1 MRVDPHLVDLLSR
14 ASSAVALTGA
24 GISTE
29 SGIPDFRGPGGLWSD
44 PELVRLAHVDAF
56 RREPAAVWAFY
67 AARFEGLAA
76 ARPNAGHGAL
86 ARLEAAGRLEA
97 LVTQNIDGLH
107 RAAGSRPIEVHGSL
121 ALARCTACDRELPT
135 PEALRRREAAADG
148 VPRCDCGGALKPGVV
163 MFGELLPEDAIDA
176 AFAAAE
182 SCDLLLA
189 VGSSLEVHPV
199 AGLLEVAKA
208 SGAAVAILNRE
219 PTPYDGIADVVDRR
233 ALGQSLPALADA
245 VLGP

>member
-1 MRVDPHLVDLLSR
+1 MRVDPHLVDVLR
-14 ASSAVALTGA
+14 QATSAIALTGA

-44 PELVRLAHVDAF
+44 PELVRLAQVSTF

-86 ARLEAAGRLEA
+86 ARLQDAGRLDA

-121 ALARCTACDRELPT
+121 ALAVCTSCGRELPT
-135 PEALRRREAAADG
+135 PEALRRREAAGDG
-148 VPRCDCGGALKPGVV
+148 VPRCDCGGVLKPGVV
-163 MFGELLPEDAIDA
+163 MFGELVPAGAIDA
-176 AFAAAE
+176 AFTAAE

-189 VGSSLEVHPV
+189 AGSSLEVHPV

-208 SGAAVAILNRE
+208 SGAAIAILNRE
-219 PTPYDGIADVVDRR
+219 PTPYDRIADAVDRR
-233 ALGQSLPALADA
+233 PLGESLPALAEA
-245 VLGP
+245 VLGD

>member
-1 MRVDPHLVDLLSR
+1 M
-14 ASSAVALTGA
+14 
-24 GISTE
+24 
-29 SGIPDFRGPGGLWSD
+29 
-44 PELVRLAHVDAF
+44 
-56 RREPAAVWAFY
+56 
-67 AARFEGLAA
+67 
-76 ARPNAGHGAL
+76 
-86 ARLEAAGRLEA
+86 
-97 LVTQNIDGLH
+97 TQNIDGLH

-135 PEALRRREAAADG
+135 AEALRRREAAADG
-148 VPRCDCGGALKPGVV
+148 VPRCDCGGVLKPGVV

-245 VLGP
+245 VLV